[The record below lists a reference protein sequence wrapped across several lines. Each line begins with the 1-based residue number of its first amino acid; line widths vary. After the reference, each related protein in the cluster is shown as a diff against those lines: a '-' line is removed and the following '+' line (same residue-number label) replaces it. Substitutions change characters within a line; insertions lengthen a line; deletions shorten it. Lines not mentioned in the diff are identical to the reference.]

1 MDTKKYLQEIDRVV
15 EAGPYHDDWESLSH
29 YQVPK
34 WYQDAKFGIFIHW
47 GVYSVPAF
55 GNEWYPRN
63 MYLEGSPEFEHHIKT
78 YGPHK
83 QFGYKD
89 FIPMFRAEKFNAE
102 EWLDLFAHAG
112 AKYLVPVAEHHDGFQ
127 MYKSELSHWNAAE
140 MGPHRDVLGEL
151 HAAAEKRGI
160 MPCASTHR
168 IEHWFFMEGGRR
180 FDSDMKEP
188 LEKDDLYWPSMPG
201 PKPEEMGDPQAKCPP
216 SPEFMEDW
224 LLRCCELVDKY
235 RPRIVYFDWW
245 IQQEALKPYL
255 KKFAAYYYNRA
266 AEWGIEVAV
275 NYKHDAFMFGTAV
288 PDIER
293 GQFADAKPYLWQT
306 DTAIAKNSWS
316 YTENNDYKK
325 PESILCDLL
334 DIVSKNGTLLL
345 NVGPRADGTI
355 GDEDR
360 QILTEIGDWM
370 QANGEAIYGT
380 KVWRKSA
387 EGPTEIKEGH
397 FTDAVDKAFTPEDI
411 RFTVKGSVLYAAVL
425 RYPEDGVVR
434 IRSLAK
440 PLDTANTH
448 FNGFVRKVEVLGF
461 DEEPVW
467 ERSEEALT
475 IHTSSVHTNKPVVF
489 RITLE

>member
-1 MDTKKYLQEIDRVV
+1 
-15 EAGPYHDDWESLSH
+15 
-29 YQVPK
+29 
-34 WYQDAKFGIFIHW
+34 
-47 GVYSVPAF
+47 
-55 GNEWYPRN
+55 
-63 MYLEGSPEFEHHIKT
+63 
-78 YGPHK
+78 
-83 QFGYKD
+83 
-89 FIPMFRAEKFNAE
+89 
-102 EWLDLFAHAG
+102 
-112 AKYLVPVAEHHDGFQ
+112 
-127 MYKSELSHWNAAE
+127 
-140 MGPHRDVLGEL
+140 
-151 HAAAEKRGI
+151 
-160 MPCASTHR
+160 
-168 IEHWFFMEGGRR
+168 
-180 FDSDMKEP
+180 
-188 LEKDDLYWPSMPG
+188 
-201 PKPEEMGDPQAKCPP
+201 
-216 SPEFMEDW
+216 MEDW

-266 AEWGIEVAV
+266 AEWGIEVAI

-440 PLDTANTH
+440 PLDTTNTH

-475 IHTSSVHTNKPVVF
+475 IRTSSVHTNKPVVF